1 MAIFSVR
8 GVSPEVQRAVR
19 IRAAETGETIGQITE
34 RALRRELGM
43 MEARALA
50 WQVIE
55 DNGGGLYLAV
65 FDEQDNCIYYASGYE
80 HNEAGLRADV
90 QALREGQHPIRDG
103 WEGSA
108 DDPQA
113 AYDGLISYAY
123 AWTVV
128 ADDEGVYYDHMGA
141 AAQRV
146 FGTGE

>member
-1 MAIFSVR
+1 
-8 GVSPEVQRAVR
+8 
-19 IRAAETGETIGQITE
+19 
-34 RALRRELGM
+34 M

-55 DNGGGLYLAV
+55 DNGGGLHLAV
-65 FDEQDNCIYYASGYE
+65 LEDDRCIYYGHGYE

-113 AYDGLISYAY
+113 AYDGLIRYAH
-123 AWTVV
+123 AWTIV

-141 AAQRV
+141 AARRV
-146 FGTGE
+146 FMVPWQKLQLFDRDNDPVTDPEQIAAALAEFRDSGAM